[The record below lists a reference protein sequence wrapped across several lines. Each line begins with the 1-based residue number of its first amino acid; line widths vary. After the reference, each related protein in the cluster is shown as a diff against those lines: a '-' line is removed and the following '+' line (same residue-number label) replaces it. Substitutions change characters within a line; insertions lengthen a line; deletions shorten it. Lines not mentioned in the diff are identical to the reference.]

1 MYRYS
6 GLGQT
11 LAVLCSNFY
20 ILTFAHKG
28 EEEKKIFGTKK
39 ASSGKRIK
47 GGNITVIRI
56 YLWSAEIFELADYK
70 LRSMF
75 VYYLKN

>member
-1 MYRYS
+1 
-6 GLGQT
+6 
-11 LAVLCSNFY
+11 
-20 ILTFAHKG
+20 LTFAHKG
-28 EEEKKIFGTKK
+28 EEEEKKSLVQKK
-39 ASSGKRIK
+39 HHQGRKNKRGAILLSF
-47 GGNITVIRI
+47 V